1 MTVAVTEESLGPPA
15 PIRAD
20 AGWLDRCRAG
30 DRAAW
35 RWLYDRHFAQVYRL
49 ALRLGAH
56 QAEAA
61 DVSQEVF
68 VRVYRGLA
76 SFRGEAAFSTW
87 LYRITLNEVAR
98 LRRAGGV
105 RRALASLLGREPD
118 APAPPRPDHQAEQTE
133 AFRALTAVLDRM
145 KPKQRAVFA
154 LFELEELSLAEVAA
168 VVGCGEETVKS
179 RLRHARAD
187 FERLRRQRALAPG
200 GPR

>member
-1 MTVAVTEESLGPPA
+1 MTVAFSEGSLGTEA
-15 PIRAD
+15 PLGAD

-61 DVSQEVF
+61 DVTQEVF
-68 VRVYRGLA
+68 VRVYRGLT

-87 LYRITLNEVAR
+87 LYRITLNEVSR
-98 LRRAGGV
+98 LRRAGGI
-105 RRALASLLGREPD
+105 RRTLATLLGREP
-118 APAPPRPDHQAEQTE
+118 ATGPGPRPDLHAEQSE
-133 AFRALTAVLDRM
+133 AYRELTAVLDRM
-145 KPKQRAVFA
+145 KPKQRTVFA
-154 LFELEELSLAEVAA
+154 LFELEELTLSEVAA

-187 FERLRRQRALAPG
+187 FERLRRQRTLAAG
-200 GPR
+200 GGR